1 MMEYGDR
8 TLFSVK
14 NLTVYSGEKIGII
27 GENGI
32 GKTTLLDIISG
43 RTTPQ
48 KGQIKICGTFAYITQ
63 QLTDISEENHVTPE
77 TYHWQIPHTPRS
89 GGEITRTKIA
99 NGLATDAELLLC
111 DEPTSNLDEDGIKR
125 LEQALINYNGAVL
138 LVSHD
143 RMLMDKIC
151 TSVWEISD
159 QSVKTY
165 SGNYSDY
172 TVQKKNERL
181 NQQKEYDKYIQTKK
195 NLERAFRDRSDK
207 AKGMKEPPKRM
218 GNSEARLHR
227 MDVRQRAG
235 KVSNAAKKIKNRL
248 QRLDVKEKV
257 PTEPHYNLAIDR
269 NDNKMSKVAIRVRD
283 LNYSYGD
290 RSVLNDIT
298 FIVSRGDKLC
308 ITGSNA
314 SGKTTLLNCISQEA
328 EGVKINSSDEVGYF
342 TQNGFELDETK
353 TILDFVMQSSKL
365 PEYMTRTVLAELGI
379 KDEEVF
385 KQIQILSGGEKSKVA
400 LAELLCRQCSIL
412 ILDEP
417 TNYLDIY
424 ILEALEKMLLSYEG
438 TLIFV
443 SHDRRFREKIAERT
457 LHLSD
462 GRLEE
467 LGLRSSEAYSNRN
480 TEILLLE
487 MKAAQLIEKKKGLAE
502 AQQEEI
508 EQEYQETVLKLN
520 RLKDS

>member
-1 MMEYGDR
+1 MMEYGGR
-8 TLFSVK
+8 TLFSIE
-14 NLTVYSGEKIGII
+14 NLTVYSGEKIGIV

-32 GKTTLLDIISG
+32 GKTTLLDIIAG
-43 RTTPQ
+43 RTSPQ
-48 KGQIKICGTFAYITQ
+48 NGQIKNYGTFGYITQ
-63 QLTDISEENHVTPE
+63 QLTNIPE
-77 TYHWQIPHTPRS
+77 YDTATEKYRWQVSDKPLS
-89 GGEITRTKIA
+89 GGEITRAKIA
-99 NGLATDAELLLC
+99 EGLSTHADLLLC
-111 DEPTSNLDEDGIKR
+111 DEPTSNLDEEGIER
-125 LEQALINYNGAVL
+125 LEDALVNYSGALL

-172 TVQKKNERL
+172 TVQKENERL

-195 NLERAFRDRSDK
+195 DLERAFRDRSDK

-227 MDVRQRAG
+227 MEVRQKAG

-248 QRLDVKEKV
+248 ARLDVKEKV
-257 PTEPHYNLAIDR
+257 KTEPRYNMSIDQNEKKR
-269 NDNKMSKVAIRVRD
+269 SKVAIRVQD
-283 LNYSYGD
+283 LNFSYGD
-290 RSVLNDIT
+290 RSMLNDIT
-298 FIVSRGDKLC
+298 FTVSRGDKLC
-308 ITGSNA
+308 ITGNNG
-314 SGKTTLLNCISQEA
+314 SGKTTLLNCIAKEA
-328 EGVKINSSDEVGYF
+328 DGVKINPSDEVGYF
-342 TQNGFELDETK
+342 TQNGFVLDETK

-379 KDEEVF
+379 KDEDVF

-400 LAELLCRQCSIL
+400 LSELLCRQCSIL

-424 ILEALEKMLLSYEG
+424 ILEALEKMLLSYDG
-438 TLIFV
+438 TLVFV
-443 SHDRRFREKIAERT
+443 SHDRRFREKIADRT
-457 LHLSD
+457 LHLSN
-462 GRLEE
+462 GRLEDV
-467 LGLRSSEAYSNRN
+467 GLRSSEAYSNRN
-480 TEILLLE
+480 AEILLLE

>member
-1 MMEYGDR
+1 M
-8 TLFSVK
+8 FSIE

-32 GKTTLLDIISG
+32 GKSTLLDIIAG
-43 RTTPQ
+43 RIAPQ
-48 KGQIKICGTFAYITQ
+48 NGQIKICGTFAYITQ

-77 TYHWQIPHTPRS
+77 TYHWQIPHTPHS

-125 LEQALINYNGAVL
+125 LEQALINYNGAVF

-143 RMLMDKIC
+143 RMLMDKVC
-151 TSVWEISD
+151 TTILEISN

-165 SGNYSDY
+165 SGNYSDFKA
-172 TVQKKNERL
+172 QKENERQ
-181 NQQKEYDKYIQTKK
+181 NQKKEYDKYIQTKK
-195 NLERAFRDRSDK
+195 NLERAFRDRNEKS
-207 AKGMKEPPKRM
+207 KGMKEPPKRM

-235 KVSNAAKKIKNRL
+235 KVSNVAKKIKDRL
-248 QRLDVKEKV
+248 ERLDVKEKV
-257 PTEPHYNLAIDR
+257 KTETLYNITIDQSTKKR
-269 NDNKMSKVAIRVRD
+269 SKVAIGVRD
-283 LNYSYGD
+283 LNHSYGN
-290 RSVLNDIT
+290 RSVLNDVT
-298 FIVSRGDKLC
+298 FSVKRGDKLC
-308 ITGSNA
+308 LTGNNG
-314 SGKTTLLNCISQEA
+314 SGKTTLLNCIVREVDS
-328 EGVKINSSDEVGYF
+328 VSINPSDEVGYF
-342 TQNGFELDETK
+342 TQNGLALDETK
-353 TILDFVMQSSKL
+353 TVLDLVMRYSKM

-379 KDEEVF
+379 KDEDVF
-385 KQIQILSGGEKSKVA
+385 KQIRILSGGEKSKVA
-400 LAELLCRQCSIL
+400 LAKLLCRQCSIL

-424 ILEALEKMLLSYEG
+424 ILEALENMLLDYDG
-438 TLIFV
+438 TLVFV
-443 SHDRRFREKIAERT
+443 SHDRRFREKIADRT

-480 TEILLLE
+480 AEILLLE
-487 MKAAQLIEKKKGLAE
+487 IKATQLIEKKKGLSE
-502 AQQEEI
+502 TQQEVIEI
-508 EQEYQETVLKLN
+508 EYQQILDNINPLKEL
-520 RLKDS
+520 